1 MSGISK
7 IISTLIVLLLL
18 GGLVF
23 AVFAFV
29 DNSNRVNERLNNQS
43 TEEHKDK
50 KDKNT
55 KSDKKNEEG
64 TQENT
69 TSENNTNN
77 SKENKLD
84 NVKIQMSLITILM
97 SKIIQ

>member
-1 MSGISK
+1 M
-7 IISTLIVLLLL
+7 
-18 GGLVF
+18 
-23 AVFAFV
+23 
-29 DNSNRVNERLNNQS
+29 
-43 TEEHKDK
+43 K
-50 KDKNT
+50 K
-55 KSDKKNEEG
+55 G

>member
-7 IISTLIVLLLL
+7 IISTYCASITWWIGVCS
-18 GGLVF
+18 
-23 AVFAFV
+23 FAFV